1 MLRLRAKKEN
11 GCNNQLT
18 VREVKAYKLSENHIF
33 YLHDKQ
39 IVTDFLKFLAKT
51 RVNNR

>member
-18 VREVKAYKLSENHIF
+18 VREVKAYELSEKKIF
-33 YLHDKQ
+33 YLHVKR
-39 IVTDFLKFLAKT
+39 VVADFFKVFKLKEG
-51 RVNNR
+51 